1 MNGLDKNN
9 KKVILDKDTM
19 LNVAVVGIGLI
30 GGSIALDLK
39 NYPKV
44 KKIIG
49 VDRSQENLYKAKQLG
64 IIDDSLPFKE
74 AIKESDVIVLATPV
88 DVSIRLLPE
97 ILELVDNQVVFDV
110 GSTKENI
117 IRCAENYPQRGR
129 FVATHPMAGTEFS
142 GPEAALRN
150 LFRNKS
156 VIFCNSKNSDTDA
169 HELVKEIYMFLGMN
183 VVEMDPKPHDLHAAY
198 VSHIS
203 HISSFA
209 LSLTV
214 LEKEKVEKNI
224 TDMASGGFD
233 STVRLAKSSPDMWT
247 PIFMQNSGN
256 VVDVLNSYIAVLQ
269 KFKNVILAGDSK
281 KIKEM
286 MIQSNEIK
294 GVLDKIQETN
304 ELSKWNLKDDI
315 SKTIENK

>member
-1 MNGLDKNN
+1 MSVLSKNN
-9 KKVILDKDTM
+9 KQKNLDRDKM
-19 LNVAVVGIGLI
+19 INVAVIGIGLI
-30 GGSIALDLK
+30 GGSIAMDLRDFS
-39 NYPKV
+39 KV

-49 VDRSQENLYKAKQLG
+49 VDKSQENLYKARQLG
-64 IIDDSLPFKE
+64 IIDEGMPFKE
-74 AIKESDVIVLATPV
+74 AVKESDVIVLATPV

-97 ILELVDNQVVFDV
+97 VLELVDSQVVFDV

-117 IRCAENYPQRGR
+117 IKCVENYPKRGR

-156 VIFCNSKNSDTDA
+156 VIFCDSKNSDEDA
-169 HELVKEIYMFLGMN
+169 VRLAKEVYEFLGMN
-183 VVEMDPKPHDLHAAY
+183 IVEMEPKPHDLHAAY

-256 VVDVLNSYIAVLQ
+256 VVDVLNSYISVLQ

-281 KIKEM
+281 QIKEM
-286 MIQSNEIK
+286 MIHANEIK
-294 GVLDKIQETN
+294 GVLNKIQETQ
-304 ELSKWNLKDDI
+304 ELSKWNLK
-315 SKTIENK
+315 K

>member
-1 MNGLDKNN
+1 VSASGKNN
-9 KKVILDKDTM
+9 KQKNLDKDKM
-19 LNVAVVGIGLI
+19 INVAVIGIGLI
-30 GGSIALDLK
+30 GGSIALDLRDFS
-39 NYPKV
+39 KV

-49 VDRSQENLYKAKQLG
+49 VDKSQENLYKAKQLG
-64 IIDDSLPFKE
+64 IIDEGLPFKE

-97 ILELVDNQVVFDV
+97 VLEVVDNQAVFDV

-117 IRCAENYPQRGR
+117 IKCVENYPKRGR

-156 VIFCNSKNSDTDA
+156 VIFCDSKNSDDDA
-169 HELVKEIYMFLGMN
+169 FQIVKEIYEFLGMN
-183 VVEMDPKPHDLHAAY
+183 IVEMEPKPHDLHAAY

-214 LEKEKVEKNI
+214 LEK
-224 TDMASGGFD
+224 
-233 STVRLAKSSPDMWT
+233 
-247 PIFMQNSGN
+247 
-256 VVDVLNSYIAVLQ
+256 
-269 KFKNVILAGDSK
+269 K
-281 KIKEM
+281 K
-286 MIQSNEIK
+286 
-294 GVLDKIQETN
+294 
-304 ELSKWNLKDDI
+304 
-315 SKTIENK
+315 

>member
-1 MNGLDKNN
+1 M
-9 KKVILDKDTM
+9 KKSVLNTDEM
-19 LNVAVVGIGLI
+19 LNIAVIGIGLI
-30 GGSIALDLK
+30 GGSIALDLRE
-39 NYPKV
+39 NPKI

-49 VDRSQENLYKAKQLG
+49 VDKSQDNLYKAKQLG
-64 IIDDSLPFKE
+64 IIDEGLPIKE
-74 AIKESDVIVLATPV
+74 AIKTSDVIILATPV
-88 DVSIRLLPE
+88 DISIRLLPG
-97 ILELVDNQVVFDV
+97 ILEDIENQVVFDV

-117 IRCAENYPQRGR
+117 VKCVENYRKRSR

-150 LFRNKS
+150 LFRNKT
-156 VIFCNSKNSDTDA
+156 VIFCDSDNSDEDA
-169 HELVKEIYMFLGMN
+169 VGIVREIYDFLGMKIVN
-183 VVEMDPKPHDLHAAY
+183 MAPKPHDLHAAY

-233 STVRLAKSSPDMWT
+233 STVRLAKSSPKMWT

-269 KFKNVILAGDSK
+269 KFKNIILAGDSQE
-281 KIKEM
+281 IEQ
-286 MIQSNEIK
+286 MILQSNEIK
-294 GVLDKIQETN
+294 SVLEKIQETN
-304 ELSKWNLKDDI
+304 EKAKWK
-315 SKTIENK
+315 KQETK

>member
-1 MNGLDKNN
+1 VSELSKNN
-9 KKVILDKDTM
+9 KKTILDRDKM
-19 LNVAVVGIGLI
+19 LNIAVIGIGLI

-39 NYPKV
+39 SYPNI

-49 VDRSQENLYKAKQLG
+49 VDKSQENLYKAEQLG
-64 IIDDSLPFKE
+64 IIDDGLPLKE
-74 AIKESDVIVLATPV
+74 AVKESDLIVLATPV

-117 IRCAENYPQRGR
+117 IKCVENYPQRGR

-142 GPEAALRN
+142 GPEAALQN

-156 VIFCNSKNSDTDA
+156 VIFCDSKGSDSDA
-169 HELVKEIYMFLGMN
+169 YKLVKEIYEYLGMN
-183 VVEMDPKPHDLHAAY
+183 IVEMEPKPHDLHAAY

-214 LEKEKVEKNI
+214 LEKERVEKNI

-294 GVLDKIQETN
+294 GVLDKIQETS
-304 ELSKWNLKDDI
+304 ELSKWNLQEE
-315 SKTIENK
+315 SNKTLNNK

>member
-1 MNGLDKNN
+1 M
-9 KKVILDKDTM
+9 I
-19 LNVAVVGIGLI
+19 NVAVIGIGLI

-39 NYPKV
+39 DFSKV

-49 VDRSQENLYKAKQLG
+49 VDKSQENLYKAKQLG
-64 IIDDSLPFKE
+64 IIDEGLPIKQ

-97 ILELVDNQVVFDV
+97 VLELVDNQVVFDV

-117 IRCAENYPQRGR
+117 IKCVENYPKRGR

-156 VIFCNSKNSDTDA
+156 VIFCDSNNSDEDA
-169 HELVKEIYMFLGMN
+169 VRLTKEVYEFLGMKI
-183 VVEMDPKPHDLHAAY
+183 VEMEPKPHDLHAAY

-269 KFKNVILAGDSK
+269 KFKNVILSGDSK
-281 KIKEM
+281 QIKEM
-286 MIQSNEIK
+286 MIHANEIK
-294 GVLDKIQETN
+294 GVLNKIQEAK
-304 ELSKWNLKDDI
+304 ELSKWNLK
-315 SKTIENK
+315 K

>member
-1 MNGLDKNN
+1 M
-9 KKVILDKDTM
+9 KKSVLNTDEM
-19 LNVAVVGIGLI
+19 LNIAVIGIGLI
-30 GGSIALDLK
+30 GGSIALDLRE
-39 NYPKV
+39 NPKI

-49 VDRSQENLYKAKQLG
+49 VDKSQDNLYKAKQLG
-64 IIDDSLPFKE
+64 IIDEGLPIKE
-74 AIKESDVIVLATPV
+74 AIKTSDVIILATPV
-88 DVSIRLLPE
+88 DISIRLLPG
-97 ILELVDNQVVFDV
+97 ILEDIENQVVFDV

-117 IRCAENYPQRGR
+117 VKCVENYRKRSR

-150 LFRNKS
+150 LFRNKT
-156 VIFCNSKNSDTDA
+156 VIFCDSDNSDEDA
-169 HELVKEIYMFLGMN
+169 VGIVREIYDFLGMKIVN
-183 VVEMDPKPHDLHAAY
+183 MAPKPHDLHAAY

-233 STVRLAKSSPDMWT
+233 STVRLAKSSPKMWT
-247 PIFMQNSGN
+247 PIFMQNAGN

-269 KFKNVILAGDSK
+269 KFKNIILAGDSQE
-281 KIKEM
+281 IEQ
-286 MIQSNEIK
+286 MILQSNEIK
-294 GVLDKIQETN
+294 SVLEKIQETN
-304 ELSKWNLKDDI
+304 EKAKWK
-315 SKTIENK
+315 KQETK

>member
-1 MNGLDKNN
+1 MS
-9 KKVILDKDTM
+9 KDHTKM
-19 LNVAVVGIGLI
+19 LNIAIIGIGLM
-30 GGSIALDLK
+30 GGSMALDLR
-39 NYPKV
+39 NFRNV
-44 KKIIG
+44 KRIVG
-49 VDRSQENLYKAKQLG
+49 VDKSQDNLYKAKQLG
-64 IIDDSLPFKE
+64 IIDEGLPLKE
-74 AIKESDVIVLATPV
+74 AVTESDVIILATPV
-88 DVSIRLLPE
+88 DISISLLSQ
-97 ILELVDNQVVFDV
+97 ILELVDNQIVFDV

-117 IRCAENYPQRGR
+117 IKCAENYPKRGR

-142 GPEAALRN
+142 GPEAALKG

-156 VIFCNSKNSDTDA
+156 VIFCDSNKSDKDA
-169 HELVKEIYMFLGMN
+169 YNLVSEIYEFLGMN
-183 VVEMDPKPHDLHAAY
+183 IVEMEPKPHDLHAAY

-247 PIFMQNSGN
+247 PIFMQNAGN

-269 KFKNVILAGDSK
+269 KFKNVILAGDAK
-281 KIKEM
+281 QIKQM
-286 MIQSNEIK
+286 MMQSNEIK
-294 GVLDKIQETN
+294 DVLDKIQETK
-304 ELSKWNLKDDI
+304 EFLKWNQ
-315 SKTIENK
+315 

>member
-1 MNGLDKNN
+1 VSELNKNN
-9 KKVILDKDTM
+9 TQIILDTDKM
-19 LNVAVVGIGLI
+19 LNVAVIGIGLI

-39 NYPKV
+39 NFPKV
-44 KKIIG
+44 KKLIG
-49 VDRSQENLYKAKQLG
+49 ADKSQENLYKAKQLG
-64 IIDDSLPFKE
+64 IIDDGLPLKE
-74 AIKESDVIVLATPV
+74 AIKESDLIVLATPV

-97 ILELVDNQVVFDV
+97 ILELVDNQVIFDV

-117 IRCAENYPQRGR
+117 IKCVENYPKRGR

-156 VIFCNSKNSDTDA
+156 VIFCDAKNSDEDA
-169 HELVKEIYMFLGMN
+169 YQLVKEVYGFLGMN
-183 VVEMDPKPHDLHAAY
+183 MVEMEPKPHDLHAAY

-214 LEKEKVEKNI
+214 LDKEKVEKNI

-233 STVRLAKSSPDMWT
+233 STVRLAKSSPAMWT
-247 PIFMQNSGN
+247 PIFMQNAGN
-256 VVDVLNSYIAVLQ
+256 VVDVLNSYITVLQ
-269 KFKNVILAGDSK
+269 RFKNVILAGDSK
-281 KIKEM
+281 QINEM
-286 MIQSNEIK
+286 MMQANEIS
-294 GVLDKIQETN
+294 GVLDKIQETQ
-304 ELSKWNLKDDI
+304 ELSKWNVKDDK
-315 SKTIENK
+315 S

>member
-1 MNGLDKNN
+1 VSASGKNN
-9 KKVILDKDTM
+9 KQKNLDKDKM
-19 LNVAVVGIGLI
+19 INVAVIGIGLI
-30 GGSIALDLK
+30 GGSIALDLRDFS
-39 NYPKV
+39 KV

-49 VDRSQENLYKAKQLG
+49 VDKSQENLYKAKQLG
-64 IIDDSLPFKE
+64 IIDEGLPFKE

-97 ILELVDNQVVFDV
+97 VLEVVDNQAVFDV

-117 IRCAENYPQRGR
+117 IKCVENYPKRGR

-156 VIFCNSKNSDTDA
+156 VIFCDSKNSDDDA
-169 HELVKEIYMFLGMN
+169 FQIVKEIYEFLGMN
-183 VVEMDPKPHDLHAAY
+183 IVEMEPKPHDLHAAY

-247 PIFMQNSGN
+247 PIFMQNAGN

-281 KIKEM
+281 QIKEM
-286 MIQSNEIK
+286 MVHANEIK
-294 GVLDKIQETN
+294 GVLSKIQETQ
-304 ELSKWNLKDDI
+304 ELSKWNLK
-315 SKTIENK
+315 K

>member
-1 MNGLDKNN
+1 VSASGKNN
-9 KKVILDKDTM
+9 KQKNLDKDKM
-19 LNVAVVGIGLI
+19 INVAVIGIGLI
-30 GGSIALDLK
+30 GGSIALDLRDFS
-39 NYPKV
+39 KV

-49 VDRSQENLYKAKQLG
+49 VDKSQENLYKAKQLG
-64 IIDDSLPFKE
+64 IIDEGLPFKE

-97 ILELVDNQVVFDV
+97 VLEVVDNQVVFDV

-117 IRCAENYPQRGR
+117 IKCVENYPKRGR

-156 VIFCNSKNSDTDA
+156 VIFCDSKNSDDDA
-169 HELVKEIYMFLGMN
+169 FQIVKEIYEFLGMN
-183 VVEMDPKPHDLHAAY
+183 IVEMEPKPHDLHAAY

-247 PIFMQNSGN
+247 PIFMQNAGN

-281 KIKEM
+281 QIKEM
-286 MIQSNEIK
+286 MVHANEIK
-294 GVLDKIQETN
+294 GVLSKIQETQ
-304 ELSKWNLKDDI
+304 ELSKWNLK
-315 SKTIENK
+315 K

>member
-1 MNGLDKNN
+1 MDENEKLIAGAESM
-9 KKVILDKDTM
+9 I
-19 LNVAVVGIGLI
+19 NVAIIGIGLI
-30 GGSIALDLK
+30 GGSIALELRDFL
-39 NYPKV
+39 KV
-44 KKIIG
+44 KKIFG
-49 VDRSQENLYKAKQLG
+49 VDKSQENLYKAKKIGL
-64 IIDDSLPFKE
+64 IDEGLPLKE
-74 AIKESDVIVLATPV
+74 AIKESDLLVLATPV
-88 DVSIRLLPE
+88 DASIRLLPE
-97 ILELVDNQVVFDV
+97 ILDLVDKQVIFDV

-117 IRCAENYPQRGR
+117 VKCVENYPKRGR

-156 VIFCNSKNSDTDA
+156 VIFCDAEHSDKDA
-169 HELVKEIYMFLGMN
+169 VNLVREVYEFLGMN
-183 VVEMDPKPHDLHAAY
+183 IVAMEPRPHDLHAAY

-247 PIFMQNSGN
+247 PIFLQNAGN
-256 VVDVLNSYIAVLQ
+256 LVDVLNSYIAVLQ
-269 KFKNVILAGDSK
+269 KFKNVILAGDSEQ
-281 KIKEM
+281 IRQM
-286 MIQSNEIK
+286 MVQSNEIK
-294 GVLDKIQETN
+294 GVLDKIQETG
-304 ELSKWNLKDDI
+304 EFAKWDVKKDLI
-315 SKTIENK
+315 KNNGYSPK